1 MYRPQN
7 CMSRCATIAGV
18 AAAVLSIALPE
29 RGFAQVY
36 TNNFQAVG
44 SEANGLAASGT
55 LSTLGRVSLPTDAG
69 GINCANQSMW
79 LGKVGFNV
87 A

>member
-1 MYRPQN
+1 M
-7 CMSRCATIAGV
+7 
-18 AAAVLSIALPE
+18 
-29 RGFAQVY
+29 Y

-69 GINCANQSMW
+69 GINSANQSMW
-79 LGKVGFNV
+79 LGKIGFGVLKSQVGTEIITLSLATV
-87 A
+87 AV